1 MTRMRILGMS
11 VEKLEVVGPVWQ
23 LAVGR
28 LLAQDLFKHMMLIPE
43 MFLFSEGI
51 EGFEVTR

>member
-1 MTRMRILGMS
+1 M
-11 VEKLEVVGPVWQ
+11 EVVGPVWQ

-28 LLAQDLFKHMMLIPE
+28 LLAQDWFKHTMLIPE